1 MGRADTYNQPE
12 APDPVLSD
20 ELVVQLAGEYLPA
33 GMLVSRVCAVDESG
47 GEARAYLLDGDVV
60 VKTQRPH
67 RLRPRTSLRKEARLL
82 EALSGSLAGR
92 IPVVFGYDTVAVD
105 DGVVELIV
113 MSRVAGQPVRHVVVE
128 KSARGRL
135 LQELA
140 ALLRTVH
147 SLDTAALE
155 QDSLLPAD
163 ADAAALRRRLELGLA
178 DITDAVREDPG
189 VWTLPVTPEEIV
201 AQAIA
206 ALPDELDTGVVLHS
220 NPGPTHVF
228 VDDGGT
234 FTGLI
239 DFGDAYRSYPALD
252 LRSWPDPDDRILLRA
267 AYLDGEP
274 PPPGF
279 DEVWTVAM
287 LYADMA
293 VVASR
298 PHLAARAGEDL
309 LSRLAQL

>member
-1 MGRADTYNQPE
+1 MGRADTYSQPE

-20 ELVVQLAGEYLPA
+20 ELVVQLASEYLPV

-67 RLRPRTSLRKEARLL
+67 RLRSRTSLRKEARLL
-82 EALSGSLAGR
+82 EALSGPLTGR

-113 MSRVAGQPVRHVVVE
+113 MSRVAGQPVRHVAVE
-128 KSARGRL
+128 ESARRKL

-155 QDSLLPAD
+155 QDGLLPAD

-178 DITDAVREDPG
+178 DITDAVGEDPD
-189 VWTLPVTPEEIV
+189 VWTLPVTPEEVV

-206 ALPDELDTGVVLHS
+206 ALPDELDTAIVLHS

-228 VDDGGT
+228 VDDGGA

-239 DFGDAYRSYPALD
+239 DFGDAYRSHPALD

-279 DEVWTVAM
+279 HKVWTVAM
-287 LYADMA
+287 LHADMA
-293 VVASR
+293 AVASQ

-309 LSRLAQL
+309 LARLAQL